1 VGQELNTVPRSFDSF
16 LQVRSAAHSV
26 WIAVSMHEIFVYA
39 RCFSLVN
46 EATLPAHE
54 SWLYYGPVRRHAA
67 FLRFNRS

>member
-1 VGQELNTVPRSFDSF
+1 
-16 LQVRSAAHSV
+16 
-26 WIAVSMHEIFVYA
+26 VYA